1 MNHERGVEFCLLL
14 LPSAEFLHLQQV
26 LKFDSL
32 ILVETEQLFHESG
45 DGWLGYDCIDESV
58 HFLLGV
64 VLYFDWLIGEE
75 AEPGLADVPHQLVL

>member
-32 ILVETEQLFHESG
+32 ILVETQQSFHESG
-45 DGWLGYDCIDESV
+45 DVRLGYNFIDESV
-58 HFLLGV
+58 QILLGV